1 VKKHLTHLLLA
12 FLLLCAQ
19 AFAAA
24 HAVEHTLDADKGLPD
39 PHACELCLSA
49 HDLGAGLTGK
59 IAAPAAV
66 AAGYILPCHSCVD
79 RGALPAP
86 QARQQS
92 PPCA

>member
-1 VKKHLTHLLLA
+1 MKKHLTHFLLA

-24 HAVEHTLDADKGLPD
+24 HAVEHTLDEGKGLPV
-39 PHACELCLSA
+39 HVCELCLA
-49 HDLGAGLTGK
+49 GHDLGTGIAGK
-59 IAAPAAV
+59 MAVPSIAATA
-66 AAGYILPCHSCVD
+66 YIPHLYTCSD

-92 PPCA
+92 PPFA